1 MRLVVVSHKPC
12 WPSADSPSGFAT
24 DGGFPFQMAAL
35 SELFDATTLVLPRR
49 ATPPPT
55 GLSPLDGRRLSVR
68 PLAEPPGRGLGRKLA
83 LAGWLPWQLPRLWRE
98 VGRADAVH
106 AAVPGDVG
114 ALAVLLALARR
125 KPLFVR
131 HCGTWGNRG
140 TWGRPATMADRLLH
154 ATLVRIAG
162 GRNVVLATG
171 GGDAPP
177 ETGRSAIDWI
187 FASSLTAAQLAA
199 LPRAESWRPGRAP
212 RLVSVA
218 RLTRGKNAAATIRAL
233 AAIRRRHAGASLD
246 VVGHGPA
253 LAALRGLAGELGLA
267 AAVTFHGNLEH
278 SRVLERLA
286 SSHVFVFPSRV
297 AEGFPKAVLEAMACG
312 LPVVAP
318 PVSVLPQLLADGRG
332 VLLDDTTPEAV
343 AAAVLGLLDDPGV
356 LAATAEAAR
365 RHAAGFSLERWR
377 DLIGARLEAAW
388 KRPLRDGENG

>member
-12 WPSADSPSGFAT
+12 WPSPDSPSGFTT

-49 ATPPPT
+49 STPPPA
-55 GLSPLDGRRLSVR
+55 GLRPLDGHRLSVR
-68 PLAEPPGRGLGRKLA
+68 PLAEPPGRGLGRKLG
-83 LAGWLPWQLPRLWRE
+83 LAGWLPRHLPRLWRE
-98 VGRADAVH
+98 LNRADAVH

-114 ALAVLLALARR
+114 ALAIPLALARR

-131 HCGTWGNRG
+131 HCGTWG
-140 TWGRPATMADRLLH
+140 RPATAADRLLH

-177 ETGRSAIDWI
+177 EAGRDTVDWI
-187 FASSLTAAQLAA
+187 FATSLTAAQLAT
-199 LPRAESWRPGRAP
+199 LPRAECWRPGRSP
-212 RLVSVA
+212 RLVSVG

-233 AAIRRRHAGASLD
+233 AALRHWHPGATLD
-246 VVGHGPA
+246 VVGHGPE
-253 LAALRGLAGELGLA
+253 LAALRALAGELGLA
-267 AAVTFHGNLEH
+267 DAVTFHGNLEH
-278 SRVLERLA
+278 SRVLARLA
-286 SSHVFVFPSRV
+286 SSHVFVFPTRV

-318 PVSVLPQLLADGRG
+318 PVSVLPQLLAAGRG
-332 VLLDDTTPEAV
+332 ALLEATTPEAV
-343 AAAVLGLLDDPGV
+343 AAAVLGLLDDPEA
-356 LAATAEAAR
+356 LAATAAAAR

-388 KRPLRDGENG
+388 QRPLKNGGSV

>member
-12 WPSADSPSGFAT
+12 WPSAGSPTGFGT

-49 ATPPPT
+49 ASPPPA
-55 GLSPLDGRRLSVR
+55 GLRPLDGHRLSVR
-68 PLAEPPGRGLGRKLA
+68 PLAEPPGRGIGRKLA

-98 VGRADAVH
+98 LGRADAVH

-114 ALAVLLALARR
+114 ALAVPLALARR

-131 HCGTWGNRG
+131 HCGTWG
-140 TWGRPATMADRLLH
+140 RPATAADSLLH

-171 GGDAPP
+171 GGGAPP
-177 ETGRSAIDWI
+177 EDGRPIDWI
-187 FASSLTAAQLAA
+187 FATSLTATQLAT
-199 LPRAESWRPGRAP
+199 LPRAETWQPGRPP
-212 RLVSVA
+212 RLVSVG
-218 RLTRGKNAAATIRAL
+218 RLTRGKNAAATVRAL
-233 AAIRRRHAGASLD
+233 AEVRRRYPGATLD
-246 VVGHGPA
+246 LVGDGTE
-253 LAALRGLAGELGLA
+253 LAPLRSLAGELRLA
-267 AAVTFHGNLEH
+267 EAVTFHGNLEH
-278 SRVLERLA
+278 SRVLARLA
-286 SSHVFVFPSRV
+286 SSHVFVFPTRV

-318 PVSVLPQLLADGRG
+318 RVSVLSQLLADGRG

-343 AAAVLGLLDDPGV
+343 AAAVLGLLDEPGV

-365 RHAAGFSLERWR
+365 LHARGFSLERWR
-377 DLIGARLEAAW
+377 DEIGARLEAAW
-388 KRPLRDGENG
+388 GRSLKDGGSD

>member
-49 ATPPPT
+49 STTPPA
-55 GLSPLDGRRLSVR
+55 GLKPLVGHRLSVR

-83 LAGWLPWQLPRLWRE
+83 LVAWLPLLLPRLWRE
-98 VGRADAVH
+98 IGRADAVH

-114 ALAVLLALARR
+114 GLGLALALARR

-131 HCGTWGNRG
+131 HCGTWG
-140 TWGRPATMADRLLH
+140 RPSTAADRLLH

-171 GGDAPP
+171 GGPAPP
-177 ETGRSAIDWI
+177 EPERSAIDWI
-187 FASSLTAAQLAA
+187 FSTSLTAAQLAT
-199 LPRAESWRPGRAP
+199 LPRAECWRAGQPP
-212 RLVSVA
+212 RLISVG
-218 RLTRGKNAAATIRAL
+218 RITRGKNVAATIRAL
-233 AAIRRRHAGASLD
+233 AEIRRRHAGATLD
-246 VVGHGPA
+246 VVGDGPE
-253 LAALRGLAGELGLA
+253 LAALHALADELGLA
-267 AAVTFHGNLEH
+267 DDVTFHGNLDH
-278 SRVLERLA
+278 PRVLARLA
-286 SSHVFVFPSRV
+286 MSHVFVFPTRV

-318 PVSVLPQLLADGRG
+318 GVSVLPQLLAGGRG

-343 AAAVLGLLDDPGV
+343 ATTVVALLEDPAA
-356 LAATAEAAR
+356 LAAMADAAR
-365 RHAAGFSLERWR
+365 RKAAEFSLERWR
-377 DLIGARLEAAW
+377 DVIGARLEEAW
-388 KRPLRDGENG
+388 QRPLKDRRST